1 MKRDS
6 NEEQCDHP
14 KSIFARRSSGL
25 LGSRPL
31 GAELESRPGGDKMA
45 PLLGGGGG
53 HWTLETWLSVPRRRR
68 QGLARVAF
76 LLSFL
81 HNLGDHLEDEGAV
94 AMGGR
99 GRKEKKNSQ
108 CYASIGRPAERGMP
122 PVLSVPSTPSSHIAR
137 GPVGLC
143 GDDVGVTNG
152 PLFSGPFFSHSCV
165 KHSCWGTMKA
175 ASGRQPVP
183 RAQRTEFTRRP
194 LFPSPSLKSV
204 CVSSIGSW

>member
-1 MKRDS
+1 MG
-6 NEEQCDHP
+6 NNATIP
-14 KSIFARRSSGL
+14 KASLHGDPAVFSGL
-25 LGSRPL
+25 DHWVPNWNQGPAVIKWRHCW
-31 GAELESRPGGDKMA
+31 
-45 PLLGGGGG
+45 GGGG

-143 GDDVGVTNG
+143 GNDVGVTNG

-194 LFPSPSLKSV
+194 LFPSPPSKV
-204 CVSSIGSW
+204 CVCPQ